1 MPQNIKRLFIEH
13 TSFSQY
19 KFLWSLSNQK
29 RKGVALL
36 VRKTL
41 MEVQPPPEVS
51 YTLNATSPA
60 DMIEARVIKVS
71 SVPPLNRVLARISV
85 DERCIDGEGAELV
98 MMTQVEWPDLMLLNT
113 YVPST
118 FVADATNPKQHDATQ
133 KRRQTAKDF
142 RVAWDA

>member
-29 RKGVALL
+29 RQGVALL

-71 SVPPLNRVLARISV
+71 SVPPLNRVSARNSV
-85 DERCIDGEGAELV
+85 AE
-98 MMTQVEWPDLMLLNT
+98 T
-113 YVPST
+113 
-118 FVADATNPKQHDATQ
+118 HC
-133 KRRQTAKDF
+133 RRM
-142 RVAWDA
+142 

>member
-19 KFLWSLSNQK
+19 KFLWSLRDQK
-29 RKGVALL
+29 KHGVALL

-71 SVPPLNRVLARISV
+71 SVPPSTETARNSV
-85 DERCIDGEGAELV
+85 AE
-98 MMTQVEWPDLMLLNT
+98 T
-113 YVPST
+113 
-118 FVADATNPKQHDATQ
+118 H
-133 KRRQTAKDF
+133 
-142 RVAWDA
+142 